1 MSDQVIGV
9 LAGNGALPKLISEY
23 CLKNN
28 IRSYYAFIDIEPGFS
43 LKQDHIVT
51 SIGKVGAILNFFKKS
66 QVTHIILAGGVT
78 KPNFHKLKVDFKGGI
93 LLSLILKNKLLG
105 DNSLL
110 TTIITY
116 LEKFNYQ
123 IISVDDLLPNLH
135 LSVGHNNNV
144 GFNKK
149 LTSNIDFGVELIN
162 NLSPFDVGQS
172 VIIQNNRVIA
182 IEAVEGT
189 DNMIKR
195 AKNLIDDNPHTPAI
209 LVKLKKTSQDK
220 RVDLPTIGIKT
231 IKNLLDSKIKGII
244 LDAQNTI
251 VIDKEKVTK
260 FAEDNNIFIYG
271 IINDLN

>member
-1 MSDQVIGV
+1 MSNQVIGV
-9 LAGNGALPKLISEY
+9 LAGNGSLPKLISEY
-23 CLKNN
+23 CINQN
-28 IRSYYAFIDIEPGFS
+28 IKSYYAFIDVEPDFS
-43 LKQDHIVT
+43 LKQEYMIT

-66 QVTHIILAGGVT
+66 KVTHIILAGGVT

-110 TTIITY
+110 TTIINY

-135 LSVGHNNNV
+135 LSVGHNNNIT
-144 GFNKK
+144 FNKA

-195 AKNLIDDNPHTPAI
+195 AKNLIDDNPQTPAI
-209 LVKLKKTSQDK
+209 LIKIKKISQ
-220 RVDLPTIGIKT
+220 T
-231 IKNLLDSKIKGII
+231 IKNLLESKIYGII
-244 LDAQNTI
+244 LDAKNTI
-251 VIDKEKVTK
+251 VIDKEQVAK
-260 FAEDNNIFIYG
+260 FAEENKIFIYG
-271 IINDLN
+271 IINDIN